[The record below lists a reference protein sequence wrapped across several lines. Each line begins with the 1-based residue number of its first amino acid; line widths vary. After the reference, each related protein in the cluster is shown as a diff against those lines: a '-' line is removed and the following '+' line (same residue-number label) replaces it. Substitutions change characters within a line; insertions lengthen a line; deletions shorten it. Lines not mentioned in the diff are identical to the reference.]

1 MQTAVGKID
10 RQEIINIIQK
20 LPENKLFELKQFLSV
35 LITDTTD
42 RDEDYTILDLAGI
55 WKDRDI
61 DANKLRQEAYS
72 HS

>member
-1 MQTAVGKID
+1 MQTAASKID

-35 LITDTTD
+35 LITDTAD
-42 RDEDYTILDLAGI
+42 KDEDYTILDLAGI

-61 DANKLRQEAYS
+61 DAKKLRQEAQGI
-72 HS
+72 